1 MDYALAK
8 IAALDAEQVGVAAG
22 VAPPSPQ
29 PAEPRSAIGVLL
41 LDLARAVASERVAN
55 LQLLFPSMSAADAES
70 WTSFFRRATRI
81 EVTYTPE
88 QLEIGSNGAS
98 ATVAAVYRFVPKGG
112 GAQHEDRARLAMS
125 FAMTPGG
132 WRIASVQ
139 QLTK

>member
-8 IAALDAEQVGVAAG
+8 LAAQDAEQVGVAEG

-29 PAEPRSAIGVLL
+29 PAEPRAAIGVLL

-55 LQLLFPSMSAADAES
+55 LQLLFPSMSAADASS
-70 WTSFFRRATRI
+70 WKSFFERATRI
-81 EVTYTPE
+81 EATYTPE
-88 QLEIGSNGAS
+88 QLQIGRDGAT
-98 ATVAAVYRFVPKGG
+98 ATVAAVYRFVPRGG
-112 GAQHEDRARLAMS
+112 GAQREDRARLAMS
-125 FAMTPGG
+125 FGMTPGG